1 MYQTPKISVSWGEVF
16 DKITILQ
23 IKLER
28 IKDEQKLKN
37 IKFELDELLKATEV
51 LQLQES
57 LTNDIKELKKVNEEL
72 WDIEDAIRQLEKK
85 KQFDSRFIEL
95 ARNVYIKNDLRYSIK
110 RRINDRLNSTIKE
123 EKSYTDYK

>member
-37 IKFELDELLKATEV
+37 IKFELDELLKATAV

>member
-1 MYQTPKISVSWGEVF
+1 MHQTPKISVSWGEVF

-28 IKDEQKLKN
+28 IKDELKLKN
-37 IKFELDELLKATEV
+37 IKFELDELLKATAV

-85 KQFDSRFIEL
+85 KQFDSAFIEL
-95 ARNVYIKNDLRYSIK
+95 ARSVYIKNDLRYSIK
-110 RRINDRLNSTIKE
+110 RRINDKLNSTIKE
-123 EKSYTDYK
+123 EKSYADYR

>member
-37 IKFELDELLKATEV
+37 IKFELDELLKATAV

-95 ARNVYIKNDLRYSIK
+95 ARSVYIKNDLRYSIK

>member
-85 KQFDSRFIEL
+85 KQFDSGFIEL
-95 ARNVYIKNDLRYSIK
+95 ARSVYIKNDLRYSIK